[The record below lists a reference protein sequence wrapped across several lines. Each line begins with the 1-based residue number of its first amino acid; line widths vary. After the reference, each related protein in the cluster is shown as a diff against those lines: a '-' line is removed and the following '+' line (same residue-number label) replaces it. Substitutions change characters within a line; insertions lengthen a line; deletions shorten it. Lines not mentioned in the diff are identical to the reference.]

1 MFATS
6 ASLGYI
12 QTSNDTNF
20 ASCFLSEEKEVKMI
34 GISAT
39 GKNVHYIV
47 QCYRRTKRS
56 KILISRFFFLQVPF
70 GDTFTDFVD
79 DV

>member
-1 MFATS
+1 VFATS

-20 ASCFLSEEKEVKMI
+20 ASFFLPEEKEVKMI

-39 GKNVHYIV
+39 GKMYI
-47 QCYRRTKRS
+47 
-56 KILISRFFFLQVPF
+56 ISCSAIAARNARKFSFHDFFSS
-70 GDTFTDFVD
+70 GAFTDFVD